1 MQYIITISEEIFDQ
15 IRDHETDRVSLES
28 GRCKELTG
36 KEEPPYFT
44 PMDDLKIY
52 REGEIAEA
60 VRLAV
65 VEEKE
70 EENRVLVRFEMQ
82 EWMINIEM
90 EIDRQIAEE
99 QELLRLYGVDPV

>member
-1 MQYIITISEEIFDQ
+1 
-15 IRDHETDRVSLES
+15 
-28 GRCKELTG
+28 
-36 KEEPPYFT
+36 
-44 PMDDLKIY
+44 MDDLKIY

-65 VEEKE
+65 LEEKE
-70 EENRVLVRFEMQ
+70 EGNRVLVRFEMQ